1 MPSWI
6 HKVENKEHFQEC
18 FDVKP
23 SSDSITDP
31 SPPINPSLS
40 CLLLS
45 LTQCRGHRPLLI
57 SFLLDHPVSAEEVR
71 AHPFTDVTLDCEFS
85 FIDSTENLEF
95 YWEREDIIE
104 EYEVEDREFYRFF
117 KYYDFFQV
125 YTKVVYQFYDNAE
138 QLEDQNA
145 LYEGRVSV
153 DQNEISEG
161 ILSLLLRNVDF
172 MDEAVYKCSAVS
184 PNGRG
189 ENKVKLIVED
199 SEMPQVKFDKIDDE
213 DVVTCTSKG
222 WYLTPNVTWLDRGE
236 RDISNHSTVEVLE
249 EQMNGLYRVYSVLKY
264 PVKLNEKYVC
274 HITETNENN
283 RPIRSIRR
291 YPSKCNSEGKRENR
305 LYVPTQKLPLIN
317 IY

>member
-1 MPSWI
+1 M
-6 HKVENKEHFQEC
+6 
-18 FDVKP
+18 
-23 SSDSITDP
+23 
-31 SPPINPSLS
+31 
-40 CLLLS
+40 
-45 LTQCRGHRPLLI
+45 
-57 SFLLDHPVSAEEVR
+57 R
-71 AHPFTDVTLDCEFS
+71 AHPFTDVTLECEFS
-85 FIDSTENLEF
+85 FIEGTEDLEF

-104 EYEVEDREFYRFF
+104 EYEAGNRDFYRFF
-117 KYYDFFQV
+117 THYDFFQV
-125 YTKVVYQFYDNAE
+125 FTKVVYQFYDNAE

-172 MDEAVYKCSAVS
+172 MDEAMYKCSAVT

-236 RDISNHSTVEVLE
+236 RDLSNHSTVEVLE

-264 PVKLNEKYVC
+264 PVKLNEKYTC

-283 RPIRSIRR
+283 KPIRSIRR
-291 YPSKCNSEGKRENR
+291 YPKKRFGE
-305 LYVPTQKLPLIN
+305 YD
-317 IY
+317 Y

>member
-1 MPSWI
+1 MAFFLMW
-6 HKVENKEHFQEC
+6 VN
-18 FDVKP
+18 
-23 SSDSITDP
+23 
-31 SPPINPSLS
+31 
-40 CLLLS
+40 LLL
-45 LTQCRGHRPLLI
+45 LL
-57 SFLLDHPVSAEEVR
+57 HHTVSAEEVR

>member
-1 MPSWI
+1 M
-6 HKVENKEHFQEC
+6 
-18 FDVKP
+18 
-23 SSDSITDP
+23 
-31 SPPINPSLS
+31 
-40 CLLLS
+40 
-45 LTQCRGHRPLLI
+45 
-57 SFLLDHPVSAEEVR
+57 SAEEVR

-189 ENKVKLIVED
+189 ENKVKLIVEG
-199 SEMPQVKFDKIDDE
+199 
-213 DVVTCTSKG
+213 KG
-222 WYLTPNVTWLDRGE
+222 TWWMNLVSSVASVHKLYIFSLGGLIFLTL
-236 RDISNHSTVEVLE
+236 
-249 EQMNGLYRVYSVLKY
+249 
-264 PVKLNEKYVC
+264 
-274 HITETNENN
+274 ITLFL
-283 RPIRSIRR
+283 S
-291 YPSKCNSEGKRENR
+291 
-305 LYVPTQKLPLIN
+305 
-317 IY
+317 